1 MSKSGQKTAIFI
13 AAVILGFFGAY
24 VLSKKFSN
32 KTPQINPGTP
42 APESESEEEESSG
55 GGGGGMAG
63 GSVSGGSGVSPVLNP
78 TNDTKTPPKVAK
90 GAVKDLPLGTMTTT
104 TVPGSSTTTRS
115 APPTTGNPTTGVQI
129 VGVILEGA
137 NGQGTTTAPTAPTVP
152 SVGTAGAGMTFG
164 TPTTRR
170 TKTIAGFGVNRGTNY
185 LNDCGCQYL

>member
-1 MSKSGQKTAIFI
+1 MSKMSKSGQKTAIFI

-42 APESESEEEESSG
+42 APESESEEEQPG

-63 GSVSGGSGVSPVLNP
+63 GSSVSGGGGVSPILNP

-104 TVPGSSTTTRS
+104 TVPGSSTTT
-115 APPTTGNPTTGVQI
+115 
-129 VGVILEGA
+129 
-137 NGQGTTTAPTAPTVP
+137 TTAPTAPTVP

-164 TPTTRR
+164 TPSTTTRR

>member
-42 APESESEEEESSG
+42 APESESEEEQP
-55 GGGGGMAG
+55 GGGGMAG
-63 GSVSGGSGVSPVLNP
+63 GSSVSGGGGVLPILNP

-90 GAVKDLPLGTMTTT
+90 GAVKDLPLGTMTT

-164 TPTTRR
+164 TPSTTTRR